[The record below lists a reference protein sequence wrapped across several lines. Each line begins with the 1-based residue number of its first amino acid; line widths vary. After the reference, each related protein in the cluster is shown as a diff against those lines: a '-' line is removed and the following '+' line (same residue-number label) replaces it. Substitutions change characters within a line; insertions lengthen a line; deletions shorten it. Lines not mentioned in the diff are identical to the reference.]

1 MIQTTYNE
9 YLVNTI
15 NQTLETYGKRKKI
28 LKSMIVEINSTDDK
42 ERLNQIAEHLDY
54 LINIMRLSL
63 IHI

>member
-54 LINIMRLSL
+54 LINIMRQSSK
-63 IHI
+63 